1 MIRLAIRLDDLIA
14 LRAGEPPASPEP
26 AALASEA
33 VFGGADRIVASLR
46 EEREPVRDR
55 DLRVLRETT
64 LCGLEV
70 EIAPTEALVDAVLE
84 VRPDR
89 VILRGPG
96 DGGVFESPGGN
107 VSLAEAIDAFRTASI
122 PVAMIVPPDV
132 PTILAAQETG
142 IGFVRIDTGRYG
154 RATTEDREV
163 MAYRAVSSAARNAV
177 EIGLRVEVGGGLGEQ
192 NVLRVA
198 ELSEV
203 EQIVVGR
210 ALAARAVFCGLQA
223 AVREMRELL
232 RSVRCEGEA

>member
-33 VFGGADRIVASLR
+33 VFGGADRVVVRLR
-46 EEREPVRDR
+46 ESREPVRDR
-55 DLRVLRETT
+55 DVRVLRETA

-70 EIAPTEALVDAVLE
+70 EIEPVEALVDAALE
-84 VRPDR
+84 VRPDQ
-89 VILRGPG
+89 VVLRGPG

-107 VSLAEAIDAFRTASI
+107 PALTEAIDAFRTADV

-154 RATTEDREV
+154 RASTEDREV
-163 MAYRAVSSAARNAV
+163 MAYRELAASARNAV
-177 EIGLRVEVGGGLGEQ
+177 EIGLRVEVGGALGER
-192 NVLRVA
+192 NVVRVA
-198 ELSEV
+198 ELMEV

-210 ALAARAVFCGLQA
+210 ALAARAVFCGLQT
-223 AVREMRELL
+223 AVREMKELL